1 MRKNHSEDS
10 KLEFK
15 RERYLQQLITSM
27 ESPLIKVVTGI
38 RRAGKSYLLFNIF
51 DRYLRESGIPEDHII
66 KIALDDM
73 ENASLREKTA
83 LYSFIRSRM
92 VNDGKYFILLDEIQY
107 VNGFEDVLNSMLHI
121 KNADTYVTGS
131 NSKFLSSDI
140 ITEFRG
146 RSDEIRVYPLT
157 FKEYYEEL
165 GGDRRDRLD
174 EYMRFGGLPI
184 VALMSSDERKISYLK
199 GVGEKIY
206 LSDLKQRHNIKN
218 PTEFE
223 ELLDILASGIGT
235 LTNAQKLS
243 NTFKT
248 MNHTTISANTIK
260 KYIDYY
266 TDAFIIDRARRYDVK
281 GKRYISTPAKY
292 YFCDIGLRNARI
304 DFRQIEPTH
313 IMENMIYNELIARG
327 FQVDVGVV
335 EINTQNEKGH
345 GVRKQL
351 EVDFV
356 ANKGYNR
363 YYIQS
368 AYSYFDESKIA
379 REKAS
384 LISIPDSFQKII
396 VKGDSGLPYR
406 DDNGFMIYNLIHF
419 LLNDFI

>member
-1 MRKNHSEDS
+1 MRKKPSEDS
-10 KLEFK
+10 KMEFK

-266 TDAFIIDRARRYDVK
+266 TDAFIINRARRYDVK

-313 IMENMIYNELIARG
+313 IMENMIYKELIARG

-368 AYSYFDESKIA
+368 AYSYFDESTIA

-384 LISIPDSFQKII
+384 LINIPDSFQKII